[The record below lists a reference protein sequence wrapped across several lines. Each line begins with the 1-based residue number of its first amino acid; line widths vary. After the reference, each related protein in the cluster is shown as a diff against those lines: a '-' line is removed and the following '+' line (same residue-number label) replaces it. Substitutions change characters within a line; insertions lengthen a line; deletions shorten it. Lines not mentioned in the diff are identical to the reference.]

1 MSYCQ
6 LAHGHP
12 YHGPYHDLEYG
23 FLIKEE
29 AKLFERLSLEI
40 FQAGLSWLT
49 VLKKREAINEALF
62 DFDIDRIADL
72 QTSEIE
78 SLLENP
84 KIIRNKLKIRAIR
97 HNGNI
102 IRSMREY
109 GGFAH
114 WIEQQHPLLKPEW
127 VATFK
132 KSGFQFVGE
141 EIVGEFLMSIGYLRP
156 PHDEDCSIFK
166 KQLALRP
173 PWMMQQ

>member
-23 FLIKEE
+23 FPVKEE

-49 VLKKREAINEALF
+49 VLKKREAINEAFFNF
-62 DFDIDRIADL
+62 DVDRVADL
-72 QTSEIE
+72 QTSQIE
-78 SLLENP
+78 SLLKNP

-97 HNGNI
+97 HNGII

-109 GGFAH
+109 GGLVH
-114 WIEQQHPLLKPEW
+114 WIEQHHPLSKPEW
-127 VATFK
+127 VALFK
-132 KSGFQFVGE
+132 KSGFQFIGG

-156 PHDEDCSIFK
+156 PHDEDCPIFK

-173 PWMMQQ
+173 PWSDQQ